1 MFGRFGC
8 VGWMNAKT
16 PDEEFSVLT
25 FACVVCEE
33 FQRNI
38 CYFIV
43 TRSWMVTLT
52 SQLQTHPYIS
62 DWMQLMDISPIPNES
77 QCSPRNMLP
86 GVSLQKNLI

>member
-1 MFGRFGC
+1 MKHIYFTNIVDCLIFEFSFSLFFELGDLDVIGWCEESRGRGLFGRFEC

-43 TRSWMVTLT
+43 TRSWMV
-52 SQLQTHPYIS
+52 H
-62 DWMQLMDISPIPNES
+62 
-77 QCSPRNMLP
+77 
-86 GVSLQKNLI
+86 